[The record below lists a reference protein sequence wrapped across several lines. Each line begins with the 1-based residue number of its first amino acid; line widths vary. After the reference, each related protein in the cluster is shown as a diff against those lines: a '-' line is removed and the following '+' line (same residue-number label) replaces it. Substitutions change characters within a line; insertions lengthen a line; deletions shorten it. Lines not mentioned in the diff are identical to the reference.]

1 MTRRDT
7 LVCEHEPFGEPY
19 YYGPERL
26 GRRFE
31 NDPEYRENTGFSQA
45 TYKDIF
51 DKIEQD
57 GRHVRSP
64 SILLAY
70 NHPTT
75 VPFCPQKIVITFSSS
90 LHSPKSAEE

>member
-26 GRRFE
+26 GNRFE

-57 GRHVRSP
+57 GSHVSLP
-64 SILLAY
+64 SKPPYPHPLAI
-70 NHPTT
+70 PW
-75 VPFCPQKIVITFSSS
+75 FS
-90 LHSPKSAEE
+90 